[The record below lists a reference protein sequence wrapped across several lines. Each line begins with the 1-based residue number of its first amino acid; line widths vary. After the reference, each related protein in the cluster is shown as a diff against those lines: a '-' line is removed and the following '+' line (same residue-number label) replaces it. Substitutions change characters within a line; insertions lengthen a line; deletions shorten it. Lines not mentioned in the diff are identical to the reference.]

1 MRGPKKQINYSQVR
15 GNDED
20 SVMMVDEGAQFDG
33 DSYRITHKSEKFTL
47 RPSELQQSGG
57 ALSEEEQLQRDLQ
70 LIKEQEEKQF
80 LADLERIREMEQKE
94 QLQVDI
100 EN

>member
-1 MRGPKKQINYSQVR
+1 
-15 GNDED
+15 
-20 SVMMVDEGAQFDG
+20 MMVDEGAQFDG

-47 RPSELQQSGG
+47 RPPEHSSTLT
-57 ALSEEEQLQRDLQ
+57 EEQQLQRDLQ

-80 LADLERIREMEQKE
+80 LADLEKIREMEQKE